1 MDQLNLLCKIGSYLP
16 VNDICNYLLVK
27 KGIDSP
33 LFWRLVITEQIPRAM
48 VKKNYKTFFE
58 SYITLK
64 RNITGS
70 EHIWLTFYYKK
81 SKNWSETYL
90 KYTSQNVKY
99 FCNITSNFCYGLRI
113 NLNLKKV
120 ENICFPYLESL
131 TLDSGSI
138 KKITNLNLPSLTN
151 LNVKN
156 NEISVFENNN
166 LPRLKYLNIKKNFL
180 KVINLKPYPLLIQ
193 LTLSFNFLEKLDI
206 SHNLGIRFVFV
217 EYNRLRKIIG
227 FNNPNLQLY
236 FKGNEFLEFSS
247 F

>member
-33 LFWRLVITEQIPRAM
+33 LFWRLVIAEQIPLAV
-48 VKKNYKTFFE
+48 VKKDYKTFFE
-58 SYITLK
+58 SYVTLK
-64 RNITGS
+64 KNIKGS
-70 EHIWLTFYYKK
+70 EHIWLTYYYNK
-81 SKNWSETYL
+81 SKNWGERCL
-90 KYTSQNVKY
+90 KYTSRNVKY
-99 FCNITSNFCYGLRI
+99 FCNITSDFCYCLRM
-113 NLNLKKV
+113 NLDLKKV

-131 TLDSGSI
+131 TLDRGCI

-166 LPRLKYLNIKKNFL
+166 LPLLKYLNIKENLL
-180 KVINLKPYPLLIQ
+180 KEIDLKPYPLLID
-193 LTLSFNFLEKLDI
+193 LTLSFNYLEILDI
-206 SHNLGIRFVFV
+206 SHNLRLKYVYV
-217 EYNRLRKIIG
+217 EYNHLRGIIIH
-227 FNNPNLQLY
+227 NYPNLQLY
-236 FKGNEFLEFSS
+236 YKGNKFLS